1 MCHLMNTSVKSRSQQ
16 NADSL
21 MQVKKGY
28 LKKDEYLD
36 NIIHCLFK
44 DRVLG
49 KPLPNG
55 RFPTRIHYAFRLFK
69 KEGIPAIKVL
79 TQSTARTT

>member
-44 DRVLG
+44 DRVSG
-49 KPLPNG
+49 KTTHERQVPDWHTL
-55 RFPTRIHYAFRLFK
+55 RLQTF
-69 KEGIPAIKVL
+69 
-79 TQSTARTT
+79 